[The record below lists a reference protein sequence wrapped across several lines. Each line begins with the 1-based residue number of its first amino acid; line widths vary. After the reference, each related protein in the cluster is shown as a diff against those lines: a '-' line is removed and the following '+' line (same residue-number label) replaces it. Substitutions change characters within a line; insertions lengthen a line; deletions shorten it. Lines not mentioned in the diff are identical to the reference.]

1 MSAAAPVNTSL
12 EIQNLFEQNKLDDL
26 KTFMKKRKCLNS
38 TNMVLIYM
46 FHIVQSAGILTTTI
60 AAGYD
65 MKSLVWI
72 GVGLNILA
80 SLLTVFEKTNN
91 SISKALLKD
100 IQAIKDGTFL
110 DEGTAVEIHS
120 TAQKENREPLLT
132 GAEKGEN

>member
-1 MSAAAPVNTSL
+1 MPDSTTTSL
-12 EIQNLFEQNKLDDL
+12 EIQTLFEKNKLDDL
-26 KTFMKKRKCLNS
+26 KEFMKRRKCLNS
-38 TNMVLIYM
+38 TNMVLIYL
-46 FHIVQSAGILTTTI
+46 FHIIQSAGILTTTI

-80 SLLTVFEKTNN
+80 SLINVFEKRNN

-110 DEGTAVEIHS
+110 DEGTVVEIQ
-120 TAQKENREPLLT
+120 APKESGSKESLLSS
-132 GAEKGEN
+132 AERSG

>member
-1 MSAAAPVNTSL
+1 MSTANTAA
-12 EIQNLFEQNKLDDL
+12 EIQTLFEQNKLDDL
-26 KTFMKKRKCLNS
+26 KSFMKRRKCLNT
-38 TNMVLIYM
+38 TNMVLVYL
-46 FHIVQSAGILTTTI
+46 FHVIQSAGILTTTI

-80 SLLTVFEKTNN
+80 SLVNVFEKTNN

-110 DEGTAVEIHS
+110 DEGTAVEINPPP
-120 TAQKENREPLLT
+120 KETGAKEPLLT
-132 GAEKGEN
+132 GAEKTG

>member
-1 MSAAAPVNTSL
+1 
-12 EIQNLFEQNKLDDL
+12 
-26 KTFMKKRKCLNS
+26 
-38 TNMVLIYM
+38 MVLIYL

-80 SLLTVFEKTNN
+80 SLINVFEKTNN

-110 DEGTAVEIHS
+110 DEGTTVEIQS
-120 TAQKENREPLLT
+120 TASKEGNKEHLLAH
-132 GAEKGEN
+132 AEKSEN